1 MMAKTEC
8 QLHLRFDADKGHTTK
23 TTDTDDTDL
32 LSWTDVVSDHGRVD
46 GETGA
51 EHRSGILG
59 RKLLGDGK
67 DESVVGSDSSRV
79 TSLSH
84 DSIGYRS
91 VYDRV
96 IRIGYLRKGAL

>member
-1 MMAKTEC
+1 MMAKSEC

-46 GETGA
+46 GQTGT
-51 EHRSGILG
+51 EHGSGIL
-59 RKLLGDGK
+59 RSELLGDGEN
-67 DESVVGSDSSRV
+67 ESVVGSDGSRV

-84 DSIGYRS
+84 HSIGYKS
-91 VYDRV
+91 V
-96 IRIGYLRKGAL
+96 